1 MRFKHE
7 IVVLELDVFETFCK
21 QIYNVLKFF
30 ALFRCYVNGRALIRR
45 VLGLAPTFGMTCA
58 PDLSLVLSDM
68 FVVLSTRQ
76 KERIRFR
83 AQARQR

>member
-45 VLGLAPTFGMTCA
+45 GFGFGA
-58 PDLSLVLSDM
+58 DFWNDL
-68 FVVLSTRQ
+68 
-76 KERIRFR
+76 R
-83 AQARQR
+83 A